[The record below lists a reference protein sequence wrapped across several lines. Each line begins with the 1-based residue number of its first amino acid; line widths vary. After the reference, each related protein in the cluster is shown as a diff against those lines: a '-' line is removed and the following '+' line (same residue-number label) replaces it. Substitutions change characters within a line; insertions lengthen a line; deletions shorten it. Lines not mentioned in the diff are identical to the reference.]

1 MKKQFRLAAALMF
14 AVALVAGCGDSGA
27 SKSESPESATR
38 TITTVKGDVTVPA
51 APKRVVLLNYSL
63 AGYAY
68 DLGLPIVAMTPEATD
83 KTSEPRAA
91 WSGDFTKAGTK
102 FLPWPSTGFD
112 LESIVKEKPDLIL
125 AGGLAFPFKQ
135 ANDSYD
141 KLSRIAPTVLV
152 DNKLDTWQQQF
163 KWLADAFAKPDV
175 YAAAAKKYDDR
186 IEQVKGNITLPPN
199 PVSFLSMNTDGR
211 PFMLIENRGLPA
223 EFARLGFQ
231 TDPVFASGRFKPYQA
246 GGDSFEL
253 SREQLSSV
261 VTQPTVFI
269 VGFNRD
275 TFDVAKLRAE
285 PVYASLPA
293 FAGNHAYDLPY
304 WVQRPDFDRA
314 MDTLDVV
321 EKTFRK
327 K

>member
-1 MKKQFRLAAALMF
+1 MRSLRPLI
-14 AVALVAGCGDSGA
+14 ALVGVLVVLVACSG
-27 SKSESPESATR
+27 SPSARQPDGAATR
-38 TITTVKGDVTVPA
+38 VIGTVKGDVTVPA

-63 AGYAY
+63 AGYAF

-83 KTSEPRAA
+83 KTSAPRDA
-91 WSGDFTKAGTK
+91 WKADFEKAGTT

-112 LESIVKEKPDLIL
+112 IEAITAQKPDLIL

-135 ANDSYD
+135 ANDAYD

-163 KWLADAFAKPDV
+163 QWLADAFGNPGV
-175 YAAAAKKYDDR
+175 YAAAVKRYDAR
-186 IEQVKGNITLPPN
+186 IEQVAANIALPPN
-199 PVSFLSMNTDGR
+199 PVAFLSMTHDKR
-211 PFMLIENRGLPA
+211 AFALIENRGLPA
-223 EFARLGFQ
+223 EFARLGFV
-231 TDPVFASGRFKPYQA
+231 TDPLFGTGKYKAYQA
-246 GGDSFEL
+246 GGDSFEIGT
-253 SREQLSSV
+253 EQIPAV
-261 VTQPTVFI
+261 VTQPTVFVI
-269 VGFNRD
+269 GFNRP
-275 TFDVAKLRAE
+275 TFDVATLRTD

-293 FAGNHAYDLPY
+293 FASHHAYDLPY

-327 K
+327 

>member
-1 MKKQFRLAAALMF
+1 MKRQFRIIAALAC

-27 SKSESPESATR
+27 KDAPADTATR
-38 TITTVKGDVTVPA
+38 TISTVKGEVTVPV

-63 AGYAY
+63 AGYAF

-83 KTSEPRAA
+83 KTSVPRDA
-91 WSGDFTKAGTK
+91 WKADFDKAGTK

-112 LESIVKEKPDLIL
+112 IEAITAQKPDLIL

-135 ANDSYD
+135 ASDSYD
-141 KLSRIAPTVLV
+141 KLSKIAPTVLV

-163 KWLADAFAKPDV
+163 KWIADSFGKPDV
-175 YAAAAKKYDDR
+175 YTDAAKRYDAR
-186 IEQVKGNITLPPN
+186 IEQVKGNITVPPN
-199 PVSFLSMNTDGR
+199 PVSFLSMTADKR
-211 PFMLIENRGLPA
+211 PFVLIENRGLPA
-223 EFARLGFQ
+223 EFARLGFT
-231 TDPVFASGRFKPYQA
+231 TDPLFASGKYKPYQA

-253 SREQLSSV
+253 SSELLPSV
-261 VTQPTVFI
+261 ITQPTVFI
-269 VGFNRD
+269 IGFNRD
-275 TFDVAKLRAE
+275 TFDVAKLRSE
-285 PVYASLPA
+285 PVYAALPA
-293 FAGNHAYDLPY
+293 FTTNHAYDLPY